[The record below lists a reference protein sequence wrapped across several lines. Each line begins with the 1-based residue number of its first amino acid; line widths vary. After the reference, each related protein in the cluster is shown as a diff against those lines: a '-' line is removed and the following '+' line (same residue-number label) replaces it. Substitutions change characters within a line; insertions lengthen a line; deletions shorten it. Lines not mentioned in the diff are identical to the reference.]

1 MAEGGYKRCGGLG
14 DILAG
19 AIGACVGW
27 DYHYG
32 PALASWVIKNATKM
46 AY

>member
-1 MAEGGYKRCGGLG
+1 MAEGGYKRCGGIG

-19 AIGACVGW
+19 AIGTCVGW

-32 PALASWVIKNATKM
+32 PALASWVIKNATRM